1 MKNPPVTLAK
11 IAIGDGTIASGETF
25 ELLPVVSTLL
35 ADGVLHNVHI
45 LQVSVLE
52 TYPQII
58 GYDTDVFEYFREQ
71 FVLMPQIPPFF
82 CSIVPQRSTLRL

>member
-1 MKNPPVTLAK
+1 MENPPVTLAK

-25 ELLPVVSTLL
+25 ELLPVVSTRF
-35 ADGVLHNVHI
+35 ADGVLHRAHI

-58 GYDTDVFEYFREQ
+58 GYDTAVFEYFREQ
-71 FVLMPQIPPFF
+71 FVLIPQILPLF
-82 CSIVPQRSTLRL
+82 SLIILQGDTLRL